1 MQAKTE
7 IQKIKGTEKMVT
19 REFLTIHTIRSFA
32 KRNFTNKTTL
42 DEPDKSQLEL
52 LIESI
57 DFKKKIKPKYLEKK
71 NKKGYS

>member
-1 MQAKTE
+1 
-7 IQKIKGTEKMVT
+7 MVT
-19 REFLTIHTIRSFA
+19 REIIFYEEKKLYIQFLTIHTIRSLA